1 MPPTFGYK
9 HGARSLVVMPILSG
23 TLIIIRGPRA
33 LWLISLG
40 KATISLKQLG
50 PMRLGLWVLQVEKD
64 GHAR

>member
-1 MPPTFGYK
+1 MDYVAWHMNLPSFRY
-9 HGARSLVVMPILSG
+9 RV
-23 TLIIIRGPRA
+23 